1 MTKIQILIYCF
12 QFLVFSYFIL
22 YVKWFNFDKVF
33 KPLVLFFVFFIGN
46 LIALLNCFA
55 DSYFFVRSDV
65 ILFLNKGELL
75 YHYINS
81 DLVRNFDILFEVGG
95 GDPPF
100 KHKWIAYTLDRWCN
114 PSSVLI
120 IKLYLFFGF
129 LSSFHLVNISLFFAF
144 ISFISKVLLIRI
156 FNHFIIDKLYVI
168 FFIIISLLLGTDA
181 FFVNGLHK
189 ETLGFFLYSFLFFLI
204 INKNTLFSY
213 LTILL
218 ILVSL
223 LIVRN
228 YIFVFFIMS
237 YGLLFILNFYRKN
250 IKFILLS
257 LFSISVLVFTKRNE
271 ILIYFSNK
279 INGFKAQS
287 VGNLKIKPIEFDSTF
302 LDFFKCVLIGL
313 KNIFFYYPSHIPWFP
328 YDPFLILNNI
338 ILYILIF
345 VLIVNFKLRKNSSF
359 VLYFWFLPSIFGLIL
374 IGLSV
379 YNYGSILRYR
389 SVFVFFIFI
398 GLILN
403 QKKFEFRTIFKNS

>member
-1 MTKIQILIYCF
+1 
-12 QFLVFSYFIL
+12 
-22 YVKWFNFDKVF
+22 
-33 KPLVLFFVFFIGN
+33 
-46 LIALLNCFA
+46 
-55 DSYFFVRSDV
+55 
-65 ILFLNKGELL
+65 
-75 YHYINS
+75 
-81 DLVRNFDILFEVGG
+81 
-95 GDPPF
+95 
-100 KHKWIAYTLDRWCN
+100 
-114 PSSVLI
+114 
-120 IKLYLFFGF
+120 
-129 LSSFHLVNISLFFAF
+129 
-144 ISFISKVLLIRI
+144 
-156 FNHFIIDKLYVI
+156 
-168 FFIIISLLLGTDA
+168 
-181 FFVNGLHK
+181 
-189 ETLGFFLYSFLFFLI
+189 
-204 INKNTLFSY
+204 
-213 LTILL
+213 
-218 ILVSL
+218 
-223 LIVRN
+223 
-228 YIFVFFIMS
+228 MS

-257 LFSISVLVFTKRNE
+257 LFSISVLIFTKRNE
-271 ILIYFSNK
+271 ILFYFSNK

-398 GLILN
+398 CLILN